1 MNDPPRLECRRL
13 CKRLPWGEG
22 QLSILEDIDL
32 SLADGESVAILGP
45 SGSGKTTLLSMLGC
59 MLTPTHGSI
68 TIHGERVSDLNESQ
82 LPSVRRRYVGF
93 IFQAFN
99 LFAALTAAEN
109 VEVVLQLKKVDR
121 RRRRQEAHEL
131 LEAVGL
137 GGRADHLPRDM
148 SGGER
153 QRVSIARAL
162 AGDPPLIM
170 ADEPTANLD
179 WKNGEQVMKL
189 LHGITRS
196 EGRTVLIVTHDH
208 RVMPYIDR
216 SVKIEDGRLVA

>member
-1 MNDPPRLECRRL
+1 
-13 CKRLPWGEG
+13 
-22 QLSILEDIDL
+22 
-32 SLADGESVAILGP
+32 ILGP

-59 MLTPTHGSI
+59 MLRPTRGSI
-68 TIHGERVSDLNESQ
+68 TIHGERVSDLDERR
-82 LPSVRRRYVGF
+82 LPWVRRRYVGF
-93 IFQAFN
+93 IFQSFN
-99 LFAALTAAEN
+99 LFSALTAAEN
-109 VEVVLQLKKVDR
+109 VEVVLQLKGVER
-121 RRRRQEAHEL
+121 RRRKDESHEL
-131 LEAVGL
+131 LDAVGL

-189 LHGITRS
+189 LHGVTRS
-196 EGRTVLIVTHDH
+196 EGRTVIIVTHDH

-216 SVKIEDGRLVA
+216 SVRIEDGRLVA

>member
-1 MNDPPRLECRRL
+1 VSAIAAENLTKVYKEGSVEVAAIQDVSLSAEP
-13 CKRLPWGEG
+13 GEV
-22 QLSILEDIDL
+22 L
-32 SLADGESVAILGP
+32 AILGP

-59 MLTPTHGSI
+59 MLKPTRGDI
-68 TIHGERVSDLNESQ
+68 TIHGERVSAFDEGR
-82 LPSVRRRYVGF
+82 LPWVRRRYVGF

-109 VEVVLQLKKVDR
+109 VEVVLQLKGVDR
-121 RRRRQEAHEL
+121 RRRRQESLEL

-189 LHGITRS
+189 LHGVTRS

-216 SVKIEDGRLVA
+216 SVRIEDGRLVA

>member
-1 MNDPPRLECRRL
+1 VSAIDAAGLTKIYKEGAIEVAAVQEVTLTAEP
-13 CKRLPWGEG
+13 GEV
-22 QLSILEDIDL
+22 L
-32 SLADGESVAILGP
+32 AILGP

-59 MLTPTHGSI
+59 MLRPTHGTIS
-68 TIHGERVSDLNESQ
+68 IHGECVSDLDESR
-82 LPSVRRRYVGF
+82 LPWVRRRYVGF
-93 IFQAFN
+93 IFQSFN
-99 LFAALTAAEN
+99 LFTALSAAEN
-109 VEVVLQLKKVDR
+109 VEVVLQLKGVDR
-121 RRRRQEAHEL
+121 RRRRREAHEL
-131 LEAVGL
+131 LDAVGL
-137 GGRADHLPRDM
+137 GGRTDHLPRDM

-189 LHGITRS
+189 LHGVTRS
-196 EGRTVLIVTHDH
+196 EGRTVIIVTHDH

-216 SVKIEDGRLVA
+216 SVRIEDGRLVA

>member
-1 MNDPPRLECRRL
+1 MSAIDAVGLTKVYREGAFEVPAIQEVSVAAEA
-13 CKRLPWGEG
+13 GEV
-22 QLSILEDIDL
+22 L
-32 SLADGESVAILGP
+32 AILGP

-59 MLTPTHGSI
+59 MLRPTHGTI
-68 TIHGERVSDLNESQ
+68 TIHGECVSDLDERR
-82 LPSVRRRYVGF
+82 LPLVRRRYVGF
-93 IFQAFN
+93 IFQSFN
-99 LFAALTAAEN
+99 LFSALSAAEN
-109 VEVVLQLKKVDR
+109 VEVVLQLKGVDR
-121 RRRRQEAHEL
+121 RRRRNEAQEL
-131 LEAVGL
+131 LESVGL

-189 LHGITRS
+189 LHGVTRS
-196 EGRTVLIVTHDH
+196 EGRTVIIVTHDH

-216 SVKIEDGRLVA
+216 SVRIEDGRLVA